1 MASRRS
7 ESLPECR
14 AAAAVRHAELRQRL
28 HLLLFD
34 ESGVNP
40 AGTAIYSL
48 ADPREA
54 RVSRYIGQTAQP
66 PRRLMQHLR
75 TARLWLPDETPWWI
89 TAPRLRPLYHWIR
102 DLYSQEGRLPVMVVH
117 AWVEAQDAQ
126 RAERK
131 HIRVCLERQLPLLNV
146 AICQMT
152 GVDEA
157 PTR

>member
-1 MASRRS
+1 VASRRS

-54 RVSRYIGQTAQP
+54 RLSRYIGQTAQP
-66 PRRLMQHLR
+66 PRRLMQHLC
-75 TARLWLPDETPWWI
+75 TARLWLADETPWWI
-89 TAPRLRPLYHWIR
+89 TTPQLRPLYHWIR
-102 DLYSQEGRLPVMVVH
+102 DLYSEEGRLPVMIVH
-117 AWVEAQDAQ
+117 AWIEARRA
-126 RAERK
+126 RLAERE
-131 HIRVCLERQLPLLNV
+131 HIRIGLERGLPLLNV
-146 AICQMT
+146 AICQMP
-152 GVDEA
+152 DAAEA
-157 PTR
+157 ATR